1 MYRKVIFLIVFFWSP
16 GLLLADSITEDIQ
29 SIGANVIFMR
39 HAIAPGTG
47 DPKEFKIENCETQRN
62 LSDEGREQAI
72 QLGNFLKSNIRIDR
86 VYTSQ
91 WCRCIETAELLDLA
105 EPETFPGL
113 NSFYQ
118 EHFDRASVLNK
129 LNEFLQQLD
138 TSTLTLLVT
147 HQVVISA
154 ITGQYADSGGMVLY
168 NSESG
173 ESRSLRQMSR

>member
-1 MYRKVIFLIVFFWSP
+1 MCRKLIIFLTVFFWSP
-16 GLLLADSITEDIQ
+16 GLLLADSITEQIQ

-47 DPKEFKIENCETQRN
+47 DPKEFKIEDCETQRN
-62 LSDEGREQAI
+62 LSDEGKEQAM
-72 QLGNFLKSNIRIDR
+72 QLGKFLKSNIKIDR

-91 WCRCIETAELLDLA
+91 WCRCIETAHLLDLA
-105 EPETFPGL
+105 DSETFPGL

-118 EHFDRASVLNK
+118 GRFDRASVLEK
-129 LNEFLQQLD
+129 LNDFLQQLD
-138 TSTLTLLVT
+138 ESTLTLLVT

-168 NSESG
+168 NSMTEESLP
-173 ESRSLRQMSR
+173 LRR

>member
-1 MYRKVIFLIVFFWSP
+1 
-16 GLLLADSITEDIQ
+16 
-29 SIGANVIFMR
+29 
-39 HAIAPGTG
+39 
-47 DPKEFKIENCETQRN
+47 

-72 QLGNFLKSNIRIDR
+72 QLGKFLKSNIRIDR

-91 WCRCIETAELLDLA
+91 WCRCIETAQLLDLA

-173 ESRSLRQMSR
+173 ESRSLRQ

>member
-1 MYRKVIFLIVFFWSP
+1 MYRKLIIFLTVFFWSP
-16 GLLLADSITEDIQ
+16 GLLLADSITEQIQ

-47 DPKEFKIENCETQRN
+47 DPKEFKIEDCETQRN
-62 LSDEGREQAI
+62 LSDEGKEQAM
-72 QLGNFLKSNIRIDR
+72 QLGKFLKSNIKIDR

-91 WCRCIETAELLDLA
+91 WCRCIETAHLLDLA
-105 EPETFPGL
+105 DSETFPGL

-118 EHFDRASVLNK
+118 GHFDRASVLEK
-129 LNEFLQQLD
+129 LNAFLQQLD
-138 TSTLTLLVT
+138 ESTLTLLVT

-168 NSESG
+168 NSMTEESLP
-173 ESRSLRQMSR
+173 LRR